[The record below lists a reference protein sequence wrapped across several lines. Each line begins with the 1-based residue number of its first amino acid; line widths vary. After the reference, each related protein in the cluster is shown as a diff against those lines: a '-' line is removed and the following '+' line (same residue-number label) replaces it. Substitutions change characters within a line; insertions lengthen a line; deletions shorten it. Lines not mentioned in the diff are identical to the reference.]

1 MLEPMPTWGLI
12 AILAVGA
19 VTAWLYNRVIA
30 LRQRA
35 RAAWSD
41 IDVQLKRRWDL
52 VPALTEAVKGYMAH
66 ESGTLERVVQ
76 ARQRAMAA
84 ADAGSVA
91 DRGRDEKSLAAAAHG
106 LVAVVEDYP
115 DLKASG
121 QFLELQKSL
130 VEIENTLQHA
140 RRYFNAVVRDYNIL
154 IATFPTL
161 LLTIVF
167 RFTPLEFFQLEDDD
181 ERAVPQVDV
190 GDARETS

>member
-1 MLEPMPTWGLI
+1 MNPWTI
-12 AILAVGA
+12 AGIVAVGV

-30 LRQRA
+30 LKQRA

-66 ESGTLERVVQ
+66 ESGTLQKVVQ

-91 DRGRDEKSLAAAAHG
+91 DRGRDEKNLATAARG

-140 RRYFNAVVRDYNIL
+140 RRYFNAVVRDYNVL
-154 IATFPTL
+154 IATFPIL
-161 LLTIVF
+161 LLTIIF

-181 ERAVPQVDV
+181 ERAVPIVDV
-190 GDARETS
+190 D